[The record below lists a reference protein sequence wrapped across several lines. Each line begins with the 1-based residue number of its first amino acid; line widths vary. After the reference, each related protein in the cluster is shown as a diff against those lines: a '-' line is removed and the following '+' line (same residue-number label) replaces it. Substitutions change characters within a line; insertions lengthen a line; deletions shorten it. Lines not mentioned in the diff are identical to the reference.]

1 MKISPSAVTSSNMP
15 PRVPET
21 RAINSRRSACGR
33 VSLTSVNTGTKAVAN
48 EPSANRR
55 RRKFGI
61 RNATQNA
68 SVTALAP
75 KVVEIAWS
83 RIRPS
88 TRDTMVILLNESS
101 PLIMRGVLMGNP
113 S

>member
-1 MKISPSAVTSSNMP
+1 MP
-15 PRVPET
+15 PSVPDT
-21 RAINSRRSACGR
+21 RDISSRRSVCGR

-48 EPSANRR
+48 EPSANSR
-55 RRKFGI
+55 RRKLGI

-83 RIRPS
+83 RIRPN
-88 TRDTMVILLNESS
+88 TRDTMVILLNESR
-101 PLIMRGVLMGNP
+101 PLNMPGLLTLHP